1 MTPAARL
8 SAAIEILDRVLAGA
22 PAEREL
28 TNWARANR
36 FAGSGDR
43 AAIRDHV
50 YDVLR
55 CRGSFAALGG
65 ALTGRGLMLGLL
77 RAQGVAPEGLFTGE
91 RFAPAPLSE
100 AELAAQSAPVSAD
113 LDSADWPEW
122 MRPCLL
128 AELGGDYPAVSAA
141 MRARAP
147 VWLRVNTLRATRAEA
162 QQNLKA
168 EGFTTRAH
176 ATVATAL
183 EATQGAR
190 KIQSSAA
197 YRDGLIELQDAS
209 SQAAIA
215 ALTEALPAP
224 QGTVLDYCAGGGGKA
239 LALAAAWPQARI
251 LAHDVD
257 AARMRDIAPRAERA
271 GLRIETRAPGRPG
284 GDHALVVV
292 DAPCSGS
299 GTWRRTPEAKWRLTQ
314 ERLDALVALQ
324 AEILRKAAALVAPG
338 GALAYMTCSLF
349 EVENRLQ
356 INEFGASEGWIARFD
371 QRWLPGPDGDGFYL
385 ALLDRA

>member
-8 SAAIEILDRVLAGA
+8 SAAIEILDRVLGGA

-50 YDVLR
+50 YDALR

-65 ALTGRGLMLGLL
+65 GLTGRRLMLGLL
-77 RAQGVAPEGLFTGE
+77 RAQGTAPEALFSGE

-100 AELAAQSAPVSAD
+100 PEAAALHAPIPAD
-113 LDSADWPEW
+113 LDGEDWPEW
-122 MRPCLL
+122 MRPRLL
-128 AELGGDYPAVSAA
+128 ADLGGDYPAVSAA

-162 QQNLKA
+162 QQSLEV
-168 EGFTTRAH
+168 EGVTTRAH

-239 LALAAAWPQARI
+239 LALAAAWPQASI
-251 LAHDVD
+251 LAHDID

-271 GLRIETRAPGRPG
+271 GLRIETRPPGRPG
-284 GDHALVVV
+284 GGHVLVVV

-356 INEFGASEGWIARFD
+356 ISEFGASEGWIARFD